1 MYTHSMSSRLQSFLV
16 KNGENMKKP
25 IRFLVA
31 VFLALGSMITFSPR
45 EGRTREA
52 LSVPDDCQQG
62 IKRHFV
68 AAWEHVSDAVLLD
81 EK

>member
-1 MYTHSMSSRLQSFLV
+1 
-16 KNGENMKKP
+16 MKKP

-45 EGRTREA
+45 EGRTREV
-52 LSVPDDCQQG
+52 LSVPKDCQQG
-62 IKRHFV
+62 IGRHFV
-68 AAWEHVSDAVLLD
+68 SAWERLSDAVLLN